1 MRELTVYSII
11 IGIVLAVVFGAA
23 NAYLG
28 LKVGMTVSASIPAA
42 VVSMGIMRLLL
53 GRQSVRENNIV
64 QTITSAG
71 ESLAAGVIFTVPAL
85 ILLEFDVSVLY
96 ITTVALVGGLLGVLA
111 FIPFRKRF
119 IEEEEELVYPEGR
132 ACAQVLQAPDRK
144 GELPFILLG
153 LVIGFVVRFFI
164 NVVTLI
170 KGVSG
175 VMVRGFTYLA
185 MDLSPALLGVGYILG
200 MRISSYILAG
210 GLLSWIALIPLIGYL
225 TGTPLDSESV
235 AFEIWNAYIRYIGAG
250 AVLVGGI
257 ISFLRNIK
265 AFEAF
270 VSLRTGRDDLPF
282 WVVLV
287 GLGGLVVFMALSPV
301 FHFGFVG
308 TVLTVLFAII
318 FVGVSG
324 RIVGIVG
331 SSSNPISGMT
341 IATLVIVAFIIKK
354 MGLTGQEGMIAALTT
369 GAVVCI
375 AAAIA
380 GDTSQDLKTGYL
392 VGATPRNQQI
402 AELIGVIVSALVI
415 GWVLILLH
423 QAYTI
428 GSKDLPAPQ
437 ATLMALILKGSF
449 GGGLPWMLIAV
460 GGSIAVIFELLGI
473 NALAVAVG
481 LYLPLELSTTIFA
494 GALLRRF
501 LNHPSG
507 TVYASGVIAGD
518 ALMGIVAALLIVGGM
533 RFQVPSI
540 GGLLSLIVV
549 MVLFTLPLLRGMPR
563 R

>member
-1 MRELTVYSII
+1 MRELTPFSIFVGI
-11 IGIVLAVVFGAA
+11 ILAIVFGAA

-42 VVSMGIMRLLL
+42 VVSMGIMRLLFR
-53 GRQSVRENNIV
+53 RQSVRENNIV

-85 ILLEFDVSVLY
+85 ILLGMEPSILY
-96 ITTVALVGGLLGVLA
+96 ITTLALVGGILGVLA

-119 IEEEEELVYPEGR
+119 IEDEEEELVYPEGR

-144 GELPFILLG
+144 GDLPFILAG
-153 LVIGFVVRFFI
+153 LVIGAVVRLFV
-164 NVVTLI
+164 NVITLLR
-170 KGVSG
+170 GVVGYMVSG
-175 VMVRGFTYLA
+175 FSYLA
-185 MDLSPALLGVGYILG
+185 LDLSPALLGVGYILG
-200 MRISSYILAG
+200 QRISSYILAG
-210 GLLSWIALIPLIGYL
+210 GLLSWIALIPLISYL
-225 TGTPLDSESV
+225 TGMPLSSESD
-235 AFEIWNAYIRYIGAG
+235 AFDIWNKYIRYSGAG

-257 ISFLRNIK
+257 ISFLKNIK

-270 VSLRTGRDDLPF
+270 ITLKTGKDDLPF
-282 WVVLV
+282 WFVAL
-287 GLGGLVVFMALSPV
+287 GLIALIVFMAVSPM
-301 FHFGFVG
+301 FHFGIIG

-354 MGLTGQEGMIAALTT
+354 MGLSGQEGMIAALTT

-392 VGATPRNQQI
+392 VGAKPSNQQI
-402 AELIGVIVSALVI
+402 AELIGVLVSALVI
-415 GWVLILLH
+415 GWVLLLLH

-449 GGGLPWMLIAV
+449 GGGLPWMLIAA
-460 GGSIAVIFELLGI
+460 GGSIAIIFELLGI

-494 GALLRRF
+494 GALFRRF
-501 LNHPSG
+501 LPHPSG
-507 TVYASGVIAGD
+507 TVYASGIIAGD
-518 ALMGIVAALLIVGGM
+518 ALMGIIAALLIVGGF
-533 RFQVPSI
+533 RLSI
-540 GGLLSLIVV
+540 HPLPDVIALTIVIV
-549 MVLFTLPLLRGMPR
+549 AFALPLYFGR
-563 R
+563 RR